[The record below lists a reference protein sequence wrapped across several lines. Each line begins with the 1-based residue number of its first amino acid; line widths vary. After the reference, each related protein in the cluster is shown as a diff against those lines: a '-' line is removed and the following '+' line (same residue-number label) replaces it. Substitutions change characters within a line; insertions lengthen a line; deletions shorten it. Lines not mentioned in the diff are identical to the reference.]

1 MEAGFAWSDAVDED
15 EDEVIGSRVDVIG
28 GVYISG
34 QFDPSSRNWET
45 LFSSSEVGGIA
56 CNEQVSPF
64 NRLLG

>member
-1 MEAGFAWSDAVDED
+1 LEAGFAWSDAVDED

-45 LFSSSEVGGIA
+45 
-56 CNEQVSPF
+56 QQ
-64 NRLLG
+64 